1 MKRSILNEAV
11 PIRRTALLGD
21 QISVCSLPVIA
32 KTVQPQNADWTN
44 FVFSFISKA
53 P

>member
-1 MKRSILNEAV
+1 MKRSMLNEVV
-11 PIRRTALLGD
+11 PIQRTALLGD

-32 KTVQPQNADWTN
+32 KIVQPQNADWTN
-44 FVFSFISKA
+44 LVFGFISKA